1 MEAKLFEGMTP
12 GTRLRYLEDNAVEV
26 VPNFRYN
33 RPLPPEELTEKES
46 EFARLAVDLEAQQEE
61 IRAQTQR
68 LKEALKPLQTR
79 YKELLAIMRTGQEER
94 VETVYLVEDWEN
106 RKVATY
112 NKDGEMIGTRNMRKG
127 DQHTVFSINPAH
139 PLPNLLTGT
148 DNE

>member
-1 MEAKLFEGMTP
+1 MEKQLFEGMLP
-12 GTRLRYLEDNAVEV
+12 ATRLRYLEDNAVEV

-33 RPLPPEELTEKES
+33 RPMPPEEMAEKET

-112 NKDGEMIGTRNMRKG
+112 NAAGEMIGSRNMRKG
-127 DQHTVFSINPAH
+127 DQHTVFTINPAN
-139 PLPNLLTGT
+139 PLPVRLTGT
-148 DNE
+148 DND

>member
-1 MEAKLFEGMTP
+1 METKLFEGMTP

-26 VPNFRYN
+26 LPNFRYN
-33 RPLPPEELTEKES
+33 RQLPPEELTEKES
-46 EFARLAVDLEAQQEE
+46 EFARLAVDLEARQEE
-61 IRAQTQR
+61 IREQTQR
-68 LKEALKPLQTR
+68 LKEALKPIQTR

-112 NKDGEMIGTRNMRKG
+112 NKDGELIGARNMRKG
-127 DQHTVFSINPAH
+127 DQHTVFSINPAN
-139 PLPNLLTGT
+139 PLPQFLTGT

>member
-33 RPLPPEELTEKES
+33 RPLTEDELQEKLA
-46 EFARLAVDLEAQQEE
+46 EFGRLSVDLEAGQEE
-61 IRAQTQR
+61 IREQMQR

-79 YKELLAIMRTGQEER
+79 HKELLLVLRTGQEER

-148 DNE
+148 DND

>member
-94 VETVYLVEDWEN
+94 VETVYLMPAGPVRRKQAAN
-106 RKVATY
+106 RDSRRPRQRRHIFVQVGY
-112 NKDGEMIGTRNMRKG
+112 DSRPR
-127 DQHTVFSINPAH
+127 
-139 PLPNLLTGT
+139 
-148 DNE
+148 